1 MNISRF
7 FIDRPIFAAVL
18 AVFITLIG
26 VFAYPQLPLSQYP
39 EIAPPTITINTAYA
53 GASAETLAETVAAPI
68 EQEVNGV
75 EGMLY
80 ISSSSTSDG
89 AVAITVTFQPGTDL
103 DDAQVLVQNRVA
115 LAEPRLPAA
124 VRQVGVTVN
133 KAETG
138 FLMILG
144 LTSPGEVLDN
154 DYVGN
159 YANSTL
165 RDRLLRIDGVGTV
178 NIFGGG
184 NYAMRIWID
193 PTKAAERGLSASQIV
208 SALQAQNIQAA
219 AGSIGQPPFATN
231 SAAFAQ
237 PVQVQG
243 RLTDPQQFA
252 QVVIKTDAEGRVTRV
267 GDIARVELGA
277 QDYGIRG
284 YFDGQRGVGVA
295 IVQQPGANALG
306 TAERVKAEVEAIRK
320 ELPEGMA
327 ISVPYNPTEFVE
339 ASVESVQH
347 TLVEAIFLVVLVV
360 MVFLQTWRAA
370 IIPIVA
376 IPIALVGTFAVQL
389 ALGYSINSLSLFALV
404 LAVGIVVDDAIVVVE
419 NVERYIREGLSPRD
433 AAYRSMQEV
442 SGALI
447 AIGLVL
453 VAVFVPTMFVPG
465 IPGIFYRQ
473 FAVTIAAAAV
483 ISLFVS
489 LTLSPAMA
497 ALLLKPHKA
506 HDEHAVIERKP
517 GLWGTIVWL
526 FRRAFHY
533 VGWAG
538 RKFNEGFDWLADR
551 YGKLTA
557 RLVRMVVLMLVVY
570 IGLLAMTGWRL
581 TATPSGFIPEQDQ
594 GFLIGVVQLP
604 AGASLERTDAVMQRA
619 REIIEKTDGVDGTVA
634 FAGLDGSSFS
644 FGSNAA
650 TLFVRLNAFDERTR
664 SQAATALAGAITQA
678 TGGIEEASIFVIAP
692 PAVQGLGN
700 GNGFNMMIQDRSG
713 AGYRALEGATFAMMG
728 GAAQAPDQF
737 QQVFSTYNTG
747 SPRISADVDRDKAL
761 MMGVQP
767 SAVFDTLGIYLGS
780 SYINDFNLLG
790 RTFRV
795 TAQAEPA
802 YRDDLADIANLKVP
816 SSSGAMV
823 PIGSVANLRED
834 SGPSRIVR
842 YNLFPAAELQG
853 QPAPGVSSGQ
863 AIAGMEQLAGG
874 ALPQGFSYEWTGLAL
889 QEKSASGGA
898 GLIFAMAVLLVF
910 LVLAAQ
916 YEAFT
921 LPLAVILIVPMCVL
935 AAMLGVNAMG
945 LDNNILVQ
953 VGLVVLVALAAK
965 NAILIVEFAKQ
976 GEEEQGLNRWDAAVQ
991 AARTRLRPILM
1002 TSFAF
1007 ILGVLPLVLA
1017 EGPGAEMRR
1026 SLGAAVFFGM
1036 IGVTVFGL
1044 IFTPVFYVICRGL
1057 ASRIPHEPG
1066 KTPPAPTTFTTRDD
1080 DGLASAT
1087 RAGDA

>member
-7 FIDRPIFAAVL
+7 FIDRPIFAAVI

-26 VFAYPQLPLSQYP
+26 VFAYPLLPLSQYP

-80 ISSSSTSDG
+80 LQSSSTTDG
-89 AVAITVTFQPGTDL
+89 AVSITVTFAPGTDL

-115 LAEPRLPAA
+115 LAEPRLPEQ
-124 VRQVGVTVN
+124 VRQVGVVVN
-133 KAETG
+133 KQESG

-144 LTSPGEVLDN
+144 LTSPDGSLNN

-159 YANSTL
+159 YANATL
-165 RDRLLRIDGVGTV
+165 RDRLLRLEGVGNV
-178 NIFGGG
+178 SIFGGG
-184 NYAMRIWID
+184 NYSMRVWID
-193 PTKAAERGLSASQIV
+193 PAKTAARGLNASDITA
-208 SALQAQNIQAA
+208 ALQSQNIQAA
-219 AGSIGQPPFATN
+219 AGSIGQPPFATHA
-231 SAAFAQ
+231 SAFQQ
-237 PVQVQG
+237 PIQVQG
-243 RLTDPQQFA
+243 RLSTPEEFSGI
-252 QVVIKTDAEGRVTRV
+252 VVKTDAEGRVTRIRDV
-267 GDIARVELGA
+267 ARVELGA

-284 YFDGQRGVGVA
+284 FFDGQRGVGIA

-306 TAERVKAEVEAIRK
+306 TADRVMAEVEAMK
-320 ELPEGMA
+320 AELPAGMTL
-327 ISVPYNPTEFVE
+327 SVSYNPTEFVSK
-339 ASVESVQH
+339 SVESVQH
-347 TLVEAIFLVVLVV
+347 TLIEAVILVVLVV
-360 MVFLQTWRAA
+360 LLFLQSWRAA
-370 IIPIVA
+370 LIPIVA
-376 IPIALVGTFAVQL
+376 IPIALVATFAVQL
-389 ALGYSINSLSLFALV
+389 ALGYSINSLSLLALV

-419 NVERYIREGLSPRD
+419 NVERYIEQGLSPKD

-453 VAVFVPTMFVPG
+453 VAVFIPTMFVPG

-473 FAVTIAAAAV
+473 FAVTIAAATV
-483 ISLFVS
+483 VSLFVS

-497 ALLLKPHKA
+497 ALLLKPHVP
-506 HDEHAVIERKP
+506 HDEDAPRRTGP
-517 GLWGTIVWL
+517 WNTIR
-526 FRRAFHY
+526 FYA
-533 VGWAG
+533 GWAG
-538 RKFNEGFDWLADR
+538 RKFNEGFDWLSDH
-551 YGKLTA
+551 YGRLTA
-557 RLVRMVVLMLVVY
+557 RLVRMVMLVLVVY
-570 IGLLAMTGWRL
+570 VGLLGLTAWRL
-581 TATPSGFIPEQDQ
+581 VDTPSGFIPDQDQ
-594 GFLIGVVQLP
+594 GFLIGVIQLP
-604 AGASLERTDAVMQRA
+604 AGASLERTEAVMA
-619 REIIEKTDGVDGTVA
+619 KASDIIRKTEGVEGTVA

-650 TLFVRLNAFDERTR
+650 TIFIRLKDFEERDSRET
-664 SQAATALAGAITQA
+664 AAVALAGAITGSVSTIQDA
-678 TGGIEEASIFVIAP
+678 NIFVIAP
-692 PAVQGLGN
+692 PSIQGLGN
-700 GNGFNMMIQDRSG
+700 GNGFVMMIKDTG
-713 AGYRALEGATFAMMG
+713 AQGYGALEGATYAMMG
-728 GAAQAPDQF
+728 GAAQAPDQV

-747 SPRISADVDRDKAL
+747 SPRVNADVDRDRAL

-767 SAVFDTLGIYLGS
+767 NDVFSTLGIYLGS
-780 SYINDFNLLG
+780 SYVNDFNLLG

-802 YRDDLADIANLKVP
+802 YRDDLADIANLKVRAA
-816 SSSGAMV
+816 SGAMV
-823 PIGSVANLRED
+823 PIGSVATLSET

-842 YNLFPAAELQG
+842 YNLAPASELQG
-853 QPAPGVSSGQ
+853 QGAPGVSSGE
-863 AIAGMEQLAGG
+863 ALASMEALAQK
-874 ALPQGFSYEWTGLAL
+874 ALPPGFTFEWTGLAY
-889 QEKSASGGA
+889 QEKAASGGA
-898 GLIFAMAVLLVF
+898 TIIFVIAVLLVF

-921 LPLAVILIVPMCVL
+921 LPLAVILIVPMCLL
-935 AAMLGVNAMG
+935 AAMLGVNALG

-953 VGLVVLVALAAK
+953 VGLVVLIALAAK

-976 GEEEQGLNRWDAAVQ
+976 QEEHGLNRWDAAVA
-991 AARTRLRPILM
+991 AARIRLRPILM

-1017 EGPGAEMRR
+1017 HGPGAEMRQ

-1044 IFTPVFYVICRGL
+1044 LFTPVFYVICRGL
-1057 ASRIPHEPG
+1057 AARLPHEHRTDATGPTDAG
-1066 KTPPAPTTFTTRDD
+1066 HPPYPQDPNQPLPAGSAP
-1080 DGLASAT
+1080 

>member
-7 FIDRPIFAAVL
+7 FIDRPIFAIVL
-18 AVFITLIG
+18 SVFITLVG
-26 VFAYPQLPLSQYP
+26 VFAYPLLPLAQYP
-39 EIAPPTITINTAYA
+39 DIAPPTITINTAYA

-89 AVAITVTFQPGTDL
+89 AVAITVTFEPGTDL
-103 DDAQVLVQNRVA
+103 DSAQVLVQNRVA
-115 LAEPRLPAA
+115 LAEPRLPEA
-124 VRQVGVTVN
+124 VRQVGVVVN
-133 KAETG
+133 KQESG

-144 LTSPGEVLDN
+144 LTSPGGVLNN

-165 RDRLLRIDGVGTV
+165 RDRLLRIEGVGNVTV
-178 NIFGGG
+178 FGGG
-184 NYAMRIWID
+184 NYSMRVWID
-193 PTKAAERGLSASQIV
+193 PAKAAARGLNAAEIV
-208 SALQAQNIQAA
+208 GALRGQNIQAA

-231 SAAFAQ
+231 ASAFQQ
-237 PVQVQG
+237 PIQVQG
-243 RLTDPQQFA
+243 RLSTPEEFSEI
-252 QVVIKTDAEGRVTRV
+252 VIKTDTEGRVTRIRDV
-267 GDIARVELGA
+267 ARVELGA
-277 QDYGIRG
+277 QDYGIQG
-284 YFDGQRGVGVA
+284 YFDGVRGVGIA

-306 TAERVKAEVEAIRK
+306 TAERVLAEVEALKATAPQGLEI
-320 ELPEGMA
+320 G
-327 ISVPYNPTEFVE
+327 VPYNPTEFVA

-347 TLVEAIFLVVLVV
+347 TLIEAVILVVLVV
-360 MVFLQTWRAA
+360 LVFLQSWRAA

-376 IPIALVGTFAVQL
+376 IPIALVATFAVQL
-389 ALGYSINSLSLFALV
+389 ALGYSINSLSLLALV

-419 NVERYIREGLSPRD
+419 NVERYIREGLSPRE
-433 AAYRSMQEV
+433 AAYKSMQEV

-453 VAVFVPTMFVPG
+453 VAVFIPTMFVPG

-473 FAVTIAAAAV
+473 FAVTIAAATV
-483 ISLFVS
+483 VSLFVS

-497 ALLLKPHKA
+497 ALLLKPHA
-506 HDEHAVIERKP
+506 VHDEHAARP
-517 GLWGTIVWL
+517 RTL
-526 FRRAFHY
+526 FGKAKY
-533 VGWAG
+533 YGGWAG

-551 YGKLTA
+551 YGRLTA
-557 RLVRMVVLMLVVY
+557 RLVRTVAVVLVVY
-570 IGLLAMTGWRL
+570 VGLLGLTTWRL
-581 TATPSGFIPEQDQ
+581 IDTPSGFIPEQDQ

-604 AGASLERTDAVMQRA
+604 AGSSLERTREVMERA
-619 REIIEKTDGVDGTVA
+619 RIIIEDTEGVDGTVA
-634 FAGLDGSSFS
+634 FAGLDGTSFS

-650 TLFVRLNAFDERTR
+650 TLFVRLNDFHDRTTR
-664 SQAATALAGAITQA
+664 ETTAAALAGAITGA
-678 TGGIEEASIFVIAP
+678 ASGIQNANIFVIAP
-692 PAVQGLGN
+692 PAIQGLGT
-700 GNGFNMMIQDRSG
+700 GNGFAMMIQDTSG
-713 AGYRALEGATFAMMG
+713 AGYGALEGATFAMMG
-728 GAAQAPDQF
+728 AAAQAPTEV
-737 QQVFSTYNTG
+737 QQVFSTYNTA
-747 SPRISADVDRDKAL
+747 SPRVEADVDRDRAL

-767 SAVFDTLGIYLGS
+767 SDVFSTMGIYLGS
-780 SYINDFNLLG
+780 SYVNDFNMLG

-802 YRDDLADIANLKVP
+802 YRDDMADIANLKVR
-816 SSSGAMV
+816 SAAGAMV
-823 PIGSVANLRED
+823 PLGSVATLRES

-853 QPAPGVSSGQ
+853 QGAPGVSSGE
-863 AIAGMEQLAGG
+863 ALGVMEAMAAQ
-874 ALPQGFSYEWTGLAL
+874 ALPPGFSYEWTGLAY
-889 QEKSASGGA
+889 QEKQAAGGA
-898 GLIFAMAVLLVF
+898 TLIFVVAVLLVF

-921 LPLAVILIVPMCVL
+921 LPLAVILIVPMCLL
-935 AAMLGVNAMG
+935 AAILGVNALG

-953 VGLVVLVALAAK
+953 VGLVVLIALAAK

-976 GEEEQGLNRWDAAVQ
+976 AEEDQGMDRWDAAVS

-1017 EGPGAEMRR
+1017 EGAGAEMRQ

-1044 IFTPVFYVICRGL
+1044 LFTPVFYVICRGL
-1057 ASRIPHEPG
+1057 AARLPQRDQKSAV
-1066 KTPPAPTTFTTRDD
+1066 TPTTGSPSDAALHQPQPALNAPRP
-1080 DGLASAT
+1080 
-1087 RAGDA
+1087 GDAA

>member
-7 FIDRPIFAAVL
+7 FIDRPIFSAVL
-18 AVFITLIG
+18 SVFITLVGI
-26 VFAYPQLPLSQYP
+26 FAYPLLPLAQYP

-80 ISSSSTSDG
+80 LSSSSTSDG

-103 DDAQVLVQNRVA
+103 DAAQVLVQNRVA

-124 VRQVGVTVN
+124 VRQVGVIVN
-133 KAETG
+133 KQESG

-144 LTSPGEVLDN
+144 LTSPGNVLNN

-165 RDRLLRIDGVGTV
+165 RDRLLRIEGVGNVTV
-178 NIFGGG
+178 FGGG
-184 NYAMRIWID
+184 NYSMRVWID
-193 PTKAAERGLSASQIV
+193 PAKAAARSLNATDIVGALRG
-208 SALQAQNIQAA
+208 QNIQAA

-231 SAAFAQ
+231 AAAFQQ
-237 PVQVQG
+237 PIQVQG
-243 RLTDPQQFA
+243 RLSNPDEFA
-252 QVVIKTDAEGRVTRV
+252 EIVIKTDAEGRVTRV
-267 GDIARVELGA
+267 RDVARVELGA
-277 QDYGIRG
+277 QDYGIQG
-284 YFDGQRGVGVA
+284 YFDGQRGVGIA

-306 TAERVKAEVEAIRK
+306 TADRVLAEVEALK
-320 ELPEGMA
+320 TELPQGMA
-327 ISVPYNPTEFVE
+327 ISVPYNPTEFV
-339 ASVESVQH
+339 AKSVESVQH
-347 TLVEAIFLVVLVV
+347 TLIEAVILVVLVV
-360 MVFLQTWRAA
+360 LVFLQSWRAA

-376 IPIALVGTFAVQL
+376 IPIALVATFAVQL
-389 ALGYSINSLSLFALV
+389 ALGYSINSLSLLALV

-419 NVERYIREGLSPRD
+419 NVERYIEQGLSPRD
-433 AAYRSMQEV
+433 AAYKSMQEV

-453 VAVFVPTMFVPG
+453 VAVFIPTMFVPG

-473 FAVTIAAAAV
+473 FAVTIAAATV
-483 ISLFVS
+483 VSLFVS

-506 HDEHAVIERKP
+506 HDEDAPRKK
-517 GLWGTIVWL
+517 GLLNTAKYYG
-526 FRRAFHY
+526 
-533 VGWAG
+533 GWAG
-538 RKFNEGFDWLADR
+538 RKFNEGFDWLSDR
-551 YGKLTA
+551 YGRLTA
-557 RLVRMVVLMLVVY
+557 RLVRTVMLVLVVY
-570 IGLLAMTGWRL
+570 VGLLGLTAWRL
-581 TATPSGFIPEQDQ
+581 VDTPSGFIPDQDQ
-594 GFLIGVVQLP
+594 GFLIGVIQLP
-604 AGASLERTDAVMQRA
+604 AGASLERTEAVMAQTSD
-619 REIIEKTDGVDGTVA
+619 IIRNTEGVDGTVA

-650 TLFVRLNAFDERTR
+650 TIFIRLSEFEERETR
-664 SQAATALAGAITQA
+664 ETAAAALAGAIT
-678 TGGIEEASIFVIAP
+678 GSVSGIQDANIFVIAP
-692 PAVQGLGN
+692 PSIQGLGN
-700 GNGFNMMIQDRSG
+700 GNGFVMMIKDTG
-713 AGYRALEGATFAMMG
+713 AQGYGALEGATFAMMG
-728 GAAQAPDQF
+728 AAAQVPDQV
-737 QQVFSTYNTG
+737 QQVFSIYNTG
-747 SPRISADVDRDKAL
+747 SPRVNADIDRDRAL

-767 SAVFDTLGIYLGS
+767 NDVFSTLGIYLGS
-780 SYINDFNLLG
+780 SYVNDFNLLG

-802 YRDDLADIANLKVP
+802 YRDDLADIANLKVRA
-816 SSSGAMV
+816 SSGAMV
-823 PIGSVANLRED
+823 PIGSVATLSET

-842 YNLFPAAELQG
+842 YNLSPAAELQG
-853 QPAPGVSSGQ
+853 QGAPGVASGE
-863 AIAGMEQLAGG
+863 ALASMEALAQQ
-874 ALPQGFSYEWTGLAL
+874 ALPPGFTYEWTGLAY
-889 QEKSASGGA
+889 QEKAASGGA
-898 GLIFAMAVLLVF
+898 TIIFVIAVLLVF

-921 LPLAVILIVPMCVL
+921 LPLAVILIVPMCLL
-935 AAMLGVNAMG
+935 AAMLGVNALG

-953 VGLVVLVALAAK
+953 VGLVVLIALAAK

-976 GEEEQGLNRWDAAVQ
+976 QEEDGLNRWDAAVA
-991 AARTRLRPILM
+991 AARIRLRPILM

-1017 EGPGAEMRR
+1017 HGPGAEMRQ

-1044 IFTPVFYVICRGL
+1044 LFTPVFYVICRGL
-1057 ASRIPHEPG
+1057 AERLPREPRTG
-1066 KTPPAPTTFTTRDD
+1066 DTGSSDAGTPPYPQDPNQPLPAGSAP
-1080 DGLASAT
+1080 

>member
-7 FIDRPIFAAVL
+7 FIDRPIFAAVI

-26 VFAYPQLPLSQYP
+26 VFAYPLLPLSQYP

-80 ISSSSTSDG
+80 LQSSSTSDG
-89 AVAITVTFQPGTDL
+89 AVSITVTFQPGTDL

-115 LAEPRLPAA
+115 LAEPRLPEQ
-124 VRQVGVTVN
+124 VRQVGVVVN
-133 KAETG
+133 KQESG

-144 LTSPGEVLDN
+144 LTSPDGSLNN

-159 YANSTL
+159 YANATL
-165 RDRLLRIDGVGTV
+165 RDRLLRIEGVGNIT
-178 NIFGGG
+178 IFGGG
-184 NYAMRIWID
+184 NYSMRVWID
-193 PTKAAERGLSASQIV
+193 PAKAAARGLNASDITT
-208 SALQAQNIQAA
+208 ALATQNIQAA

-231 SAAFAQ
+231 ASAFQQ
-237 PVQVQG
+237 PIQVQG
-243 RLTDPQQFA
+243 RLETPEQFSEI
-252 QVVIKTDAEGRVTRV
+252 VIKTDAEGRVTRIRDV
-267 GDIARVELGA
+267 ARVELGA
-277 QDYGIRG
+277 QDYGIQG
-284 YFDGQRGVGVA
+284 YFDGERGVGIAV
-295 IVQQPGANALG
+295 VQQPGANALG
-306 TAERVKAEVEAIRK
+306 TAERVLAEVEAVRS
-320 ELPEGMA
+320 ELPAGME
-327 ISVPYNPTEFVE
+327 ISVPYNPTEFVA

-347 TLVEAIFLVVLVV
+347 TLIEAVILVVLVV
-360 MVFLQTWRAA
+360 LVFLQSWRAA

-376 IPIALVGTFAVQL
+376 IPIALVATFAVQL
-389 ALGYSINSLSLFALV
+389 ALGYSINSLSLLALV

-419 NVERYIREGLSPRD
+419 NVERYIEEGLSPKD
-433 AAYRSMQEV
+433 AAYKSMSEV

-453 VAVFVPTMFVPG
+453 VAVFIPTMFVPG

-473 FAVTIAAAAV
+473 FAVTIAAATV
-483 ISLFVS
+483 VSLFVS

-506 HDEHAVIERKP
+506 HDEDAPRKK
-517 GLWGTIVWL
+517 GVLNT
-526 FRRAFHY
+526 AKHY
-533 VGWAG
+533 GGWAG
-538 RKFNEGFDWLADR
+538 RKFNEGFAWLSDR
-551 YGKLTA
+551 YGRLTA
-557 RLVRMVVLMLVVY
+557 RLVRTVMMVLIVY
-570 IGLLAMTGWRL
+570 VGLLGLTAWRL
-581 TATPSGFIPEQDQ
+581 IDTPSGFIPDQDQ
-594 GFLIGVVQLP
+594 GFLIGVIQLP
-604 AGASLERTDAVMQRA
+604 AGASLERTQAVMAQA
-619 REIIEKTDGVDGTVA
+619 SETIQKTEGVDGTVA

-650 TLFVRLNAFDERTR
+650 TIFIRLKDFEERESKET
-664 SQAATALAGAITQA
+664 AAAALAGAITGSLSDMQGA
-678 TGGIEEASIFVIAP
+678 NIFVIAP
-692 PAVQGLGN
+692 PSIQGLGN
-700 GNGFNMMIQDRSG
+700 GNGFVMMIKDSQ
-713 AGYRALEGATFAMMG
+713 AQGYGALEGATFAMMG
-728 GAAQAPDQF
+728 AAAQAPDQV
-737 QQVFSTYNTG
+737 QQVFSIYNTG
-747 SPRISADVDRDKAL
+747 SPRVNADIDRDRAL

-767 SAVFDTLGIYLGS
+767 NDVFSTLGIYLGS
-780 SYINDFNLLG
+780 SYVNDFNLLG

-802 YRDDLADIANLKVP
+802 YRDDLADIGNLKVRA
-816 SSSGAMV
+816 SSGAMV
-823 PIGSVANLRED
+823 PIGSVATISET

-842 YNLFPAAELQG
+842 YNLSPASELQG
-853 QPAPGVSSGQ
+853 QAAPGVSSGQ
-863 AIAGMEQLAGG
+863 ALASMEAMAQQ
-874 ALPQGFSYEWTGLAL
+874 ALPPGFTYEWTGLAY
-889 QEKSASGGA
+889 QEKAASGGA
-898 GLIFAMAVLLVF
+898 TIIFVVAVLLVF

-921 LPLAVILIVPMCVL
+921 LPLAVILIVPMCLL
-935 AAMLGVNAMG
+935 AAMLGVNLLG

-953 VGLVVLVALAAK
+953 VGLVVLIALAAK

-976 GEEEQGLNRWDAAVQ
+976 QEEHGLNRWDAAVA
-991 AARTRLRPILM
+991 AARIRLRPILM

-1017 EGPGAEMRR
+1017 HGPGAEMRQ

-1044 IFTPVFYVICRGL
+1044 LFTPVFYVICRGL
-1057 ASRIPHEPG
+1057 AARLPHEHSP
-1066 KTPPAPTTFTTRDD
+1066 KDDATPHAPTYPQDPNQPLPAGT
-1080 DGLASAT
+1080 SP